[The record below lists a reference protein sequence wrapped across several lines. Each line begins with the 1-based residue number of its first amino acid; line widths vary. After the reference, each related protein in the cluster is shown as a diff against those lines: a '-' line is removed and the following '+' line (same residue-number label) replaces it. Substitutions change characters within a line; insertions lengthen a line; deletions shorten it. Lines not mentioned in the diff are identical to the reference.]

1 MCIPSFPS
9 YFFVTLLYQCFV
21 MLQKSKECEVKF
33 SITYLNRNAREPS
46 QTKSTKN
53 KNYRK
58 DDSLINNCPPK
69 KKENRI
75 CCMYSF
81 WGVGNECRQP
91 SYGVKWSILWL
102 HGMVLSLLGIFLN
115 YKIQGKYNSRCTL
128 VSLSLFFFQ
137 NDSLSCTKTPATIRF
152 LK

>member
-1 MCIPSFPS
+1 
-9 YFFVTLLYQCFV
+9 

-33 SITYLNRNAREPS
+33 SITYCNRNAREPS

-58 DDSLINNCPPK
+58 DDSLINNCPTK
-69 KKENRI
+69 KNNRI
-75 CCMYSF
+75 CCMHSF

-102 HGMVLSLLGIFLN
+102 HDMVLGLLGIFLN
-115 YKIQGKYNSRCTL
+115 CKIQGKNNSLCAL
-128 VSLSLFFFQ
+128 VSLSFFFFQ
-137 NDSLSCTKTPATIRF
+137 NDSCSYAGPTTI
-152 LK
+152 